1 MHFKTRRFGTKEHD
15 VDKAKKGQI
24 SFRGAN
30 YVKKCWALGGH
41 IKRAC
46 YSGSPKKQVA
56 IRCPARFN

>member
-30 YVKKCWALGGH
+30 YVKKMLGFGWAYKKGILFRLTL
-41 IKRAC
+41 KLLEQET
-46 YSGSPKKQVA
+46 GSH
-56 IRCPARFN
+56 

>member
-30 YVKKCWALGGH
+30 YVKKNVGLWVG
-41 IKRAC
+41 I
-46 YSGSPKKQVA
+46 
-56 IRCPARFN
+56 